1 MENKIYLF
9 DLYQKDTLVPKSVS
23 QNPFYNLEGIPSV
36 GMQVEIIAFIKYRAG
51 QVALSTLFVE
61 RYYFN
66 KLVLFLQKKA
76 KRIKSFKDRNMETW
90 LRHLKAWMLEEGIAL
105 TSEYHNIYGSSNT
118 GNSRLICYVRSVVE
132 FLQQKDNINE
142 QEKDIWY
149 IDKLDIY
156 VKTNPIKKCKTINFS
171 KILQPD
177 IREELKKGIYLNLK
191 VEAIDCI
198 QHEMSS
204 MRKFS
209 RFLAEKQKKVRSC
222 RDIDRDVIEEY
233 LIYLHTEET
242 SNKYF
247 HAELNRLRCILESIG
262 NICDYPNL
270 EGLFLNSDIPSAHC
284 PEFKVYSDEELKRL
298 NACIVK
304 MDEQVARAMVIH
316 QMLGT
321 RISDTLTLE
330 TDCLY
335 ESRGENIIKIRQMK
349 SKSYEKPISKEL
361 TTLIRKAIKYT
372 EKWYGLTK
380 YIFVDD
386 KNPEK
391 PLQYTTIQ
399 SRVVTMIYRENL
411 RDDNGKI
418 FGFGTHMYR
427 HYYGVKLTEMHLDDF
442 TITKLLGHSGVRNVK
457 YYRRMSN
464 VVLADETREVRQ
476 LLSDIILQ
484 NLDGWEPE
492 YEQIRQDAD
501 FK

>member
-1 MENKIYLF
+1 
-9 DLYQKDTLVPKSVS
+9 
-23 QNPFYNLEGIPSV
+23 
-36 GMQVEIIAFIKYRAG
+36 
-51 QVALSTLFVE
+51 
-61 RYYFN
+61 
-66 KLVLFLQKKA
+66 
-76 KRIKSFKDRNMETW
+76 
-90 LRHLKAWMLEEGIAL
+90 
-105 TSEYHNIYGSSNT
+105 
-118 GNSRLICYVRSVVE
+118 
-132 FLQQKDNINE
+132 
-142 QEKDIWY
+142 
-149 IDKLDIY
+149 
-156 VKTNPIKKCKTINFS
+156 
-171 KILQPD
+171 
-177 IREELKKGIYLNLK
+177 
-191 VEAIDCI
+191 
-198 QHEMSS
+198 
-204 MRKFS
+204 
-209 RFLAEKQKKVRSC
+209 
-222 RDIDRDVIEEY
+222 
-233 LIYLHTEET
+233 
-242 SNKYF
+242 
-247 HAELNRLRCILESIG
+247 
-262 NICDYPNL
+262 
-270 EGLFLNSDIPSAHC
+270 
-284 PEFKVYSDEELKRL
+284 
-298 NACIVK
+298 
-304 MDEQVARAMVIH
+304 
-316 QMLGT
+316 
-321 RISDTLTLE
+321 
-330 TDCLY
+330 
-335 ESRGENIIKIRQMK
+335 MK